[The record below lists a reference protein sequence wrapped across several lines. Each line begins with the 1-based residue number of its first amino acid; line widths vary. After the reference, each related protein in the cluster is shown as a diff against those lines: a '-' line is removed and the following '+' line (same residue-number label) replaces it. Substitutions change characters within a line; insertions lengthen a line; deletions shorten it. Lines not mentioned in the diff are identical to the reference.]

1 MSAINFFSNDLQFE
15 SAFNKKS
22 DLYKVDAYKFALQQ
36 KNLDVNSILDTET
49 KKLLRK
55 SILQKYKMKVA
66 KHICFVLKT
75 AKDVNVKNKIVNEF
89 DSFYKTCFTVND
101 YTVLSYCEQNT
112 SPENKK
118 VFTEMFQ
125 LINEFKK
132 PVSQETKINK
142 K

>member
-1 MSAINFFSNDLQFE
+1 MSTINFFTNDLSFE
-15 SAFNKKS
+15 NSFSKKS
-22 DLYKVDAYKFALQQ
+22 DLYKIDAYKFALQQ

-55 SILQKYKMKVA
+55 SLLQKYKMRVA

-75 AKDVNVKNKIVNEF
+75 NKDINVKNQIVNQF
-89 DSFYKTCFTVND
+89 DNFYKTCFAVND
-101 YTVLSYCEQNT
+101 YSLLSYCEQNT
-112 SPENKK
+112 SLENKK
-118 VFTEMFQ
+118 VFSDMFQ

-132 PVSQETKINK
+132 PVPQNK